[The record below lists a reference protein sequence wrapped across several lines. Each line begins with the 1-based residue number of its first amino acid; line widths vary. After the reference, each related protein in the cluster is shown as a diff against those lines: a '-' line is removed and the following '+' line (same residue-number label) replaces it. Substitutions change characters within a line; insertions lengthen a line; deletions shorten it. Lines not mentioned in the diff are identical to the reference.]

1 MDAIDRQLI
10 NRWQGGFPV
19 CERPYAVVAEMLGI
33 EEHDLLQR
41 LQRMLDEGEL
51 SRFGPLYNIERM
63 GGAFCLAA
71 MKIPEAVFDEIAEQV
86 NRFPEVAHNYRREH
100 EFNMWFVLATELRSD
115 IGRIAEQIENQTGF
129 KVFLFP
135 KLDEFFVELKL
146 MA

>member
-1 MDAIDRQLI
+1 MDGIDRQII
-10 NRWQGGFPV
+10 NQWQGGFPI
-19 CERPYAVVAEMLGI
+19 CERPYAVVAETLGI
-33 EEHDLLQR
+33 EESDLLRRLQR
-41 LQRMLDEGEL
+41 LRDEGDL
-51 SRFGPLYNIERM
+51 SRFGPMYNIERM

-71 MKIPEAVFDEIAEQV
+71 MKIPETVFDEIAEQV

-100 EFNMWFVLATELRSD
+100 EFNMWFVLATERQD
-115 IGRIAEQIENQTGF
+115 EIEQTAVQIENVTGF